1 VSCQAISR
9 ARSDA
14 ASALPIP
21 EDTIA
26 YGFMFRPF
34 LSCVAQGDAAFDVI
48 PEQTD
53 ECRPY
58 ERTAGRAVSV
68 R

>member
-1 VSCQAISR
+1 M
-9 ARSDA
+9 
-14 ASALPIP
+14 P

-34 LSCVAQGDAAFDVI
+34 LSRVAQGDAAFDVI